1 MKNGKTKRII
11 LLAAAITVTV
21 LALLFSFLAV
31 LFAKRLSY
39 AAMWVFTSFA
49 ILSFWGMPILYY
61 YAAKVR
67 LALRLSADSISAASS
82 TDDPCL
88 DRTKGEENVEA

>member
-1 MKNGKTKRII
+1 MKNGKVKRYI
-11 LLAAAITVTV
+11 LLSAAITVTV
-21 LALLFSFLAV
+21 LAVLLSFLAV

-67 LALRLSADSISAASS
+67 LALKSSAMGEGAVSRTAEA
-82 TDDPCL
+82 CL
-88 DRTKGEENVEA
+88 EKEEGNVEA